1 MRLVECKEWLTAE
14 CIYTLQIEG
23 DASKVLTKQTKEE
36 KKKKTHQISLNTPK
50 KGYCKV
56 ISNELQQQ
64 TLLPS
69 ARIKGVSLSNST
81 IFLCGCYSHKSKI
94 TFACAYYRRNVD
106 YLSYCLSRFS
116 SSNGQ
121 CKSFVFQRHLGTWV
135 PGLLIISCV
144 ALSRSHNRSQLQVP
158 HL

>member
-1 MRLVECKEWLTAE
+1 MRLIECKEWLTAE
-14 CIYTLQIEG
+14 CIDTLQTEG
-23 DASKVLTKQTKEE
+23 NASKVLAKQTKEE
-36 KKKKTHQISLNTPK
+36 KNHQTSLNTLK

-56 ISNELQQQ
+56 ILKNYSNKHCFHQPGSREPPWVTAQYSCGAV
-64 TLLPS
+64 T
-69 ARIKGVSLSNST
+69 ARNQ
-81 IFLCGCYSHKSKI
+81 KI

-116 SSNGQ
+116 SSSEQ
-121 CKSFVFQRHLGTWV
+121 CKNFVFQRHLGTWV

>member
-1 MRLVECKEWLTAE
+1 MRLIECKEWLTAE

-23 DASKVLTKQTKEE
+23 NASKVLAKQTKEE
-36 KKKKTHQISLNTPK
+36 KNHQTSLNTLK

-56 ISNELQQQ
+56 ISKKLQQQ

-69 ARIKGVSLSNST
+69 TRIKGASLSNST
-81 IFLCGCYSHKSKI
+81 IFLWGCYSHKSKI

-116 SSNGQ
+116 SSSEQ